1 MDKNLINFKKFE
13 TFDMEIIRKKNYFK
27 TQSLLFY
34 NNIKKL
40 LFEYDMIND
49 TITINKNI
57 IYLRFN
63 YIKKDLNKLDIDF
76 IFNKITYDF
85 ELYFKN
91 GSIIHGNLRKNGEE
105 KNFNFIKI
113 NDLYLSKNIDS
124 FKKSSK
130 NIQVIEDNKL
140 VLKFFKHKK
149 NTFRILF
156 DTYNYDETSEEML
169 IYVILTSLLFKKFD

>member
-1 MDKNLINFKKFE
+1 MSENLINFKQLE

-34 NNIKKL
+34 NNRKNI

-49 TITINKNI
+49 TITIDKDT

-63 YIKKDLNKLDIDF
+63 YIQKDFNKLEVDF
-76 IFNKITYDF
+76 IFNKIIYDF

-91 GSIIHGNLRKNGEE
+91 GYIIHGNLRKNGEE
-105 KNFNFIKI
+105 KNFNFIKM
-113 NDLYLSKNIDS
+113 NDLYLSKNINS

-140 VLKFFKHKK
+140 VLKFYKHKK
-149 NTFRILF
+149 NTFRTLF

-169 IYVILTSLLFKKFD
+169 IYVILISLLFKKFD